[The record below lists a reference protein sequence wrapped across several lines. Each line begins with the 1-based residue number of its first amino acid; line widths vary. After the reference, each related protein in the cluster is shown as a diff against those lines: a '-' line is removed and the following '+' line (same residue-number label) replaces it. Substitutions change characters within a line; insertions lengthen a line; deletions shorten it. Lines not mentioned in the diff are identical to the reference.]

1 MVETKTQ
8 QIGDVTVVEISGRLH
23 LGNSL
28 SYAENAINKLI
39 DCGTSKLVIDLA
51 RLDYIDSSGLGMLIF
66 CGGRMQQNGGQM
78 RVAGAAGGVARVFEI
93 ANANRIL
100 QFDDDL
106 ASACQNLSGQSAAG

>member
-1 MVETKTQ
+1 
-8 QIGDVTVVEISGRLH
+8 
-23 LGNSL
+23 
-28 SYAENAINKLI
+28 
-39 DCGTSKLVIDLA
+39 
-51 RLDYIDSSGLGMLIF
+51 
-66 CGGRMQQNGGQM
+66 M